1 LAKGIGTLHGEN
13 SFRFENRHLHRY
25 FFANYTQ
32 EKTYGI
38 LLIELK
44 EVGMLMSV
52 KSDKVIPLRMT
63 AEFFNERATR
73 SLNQYNYSKALRYYK
88 RAVDVEPDNPSHF
101 CNMAGVLAQLGQF
114 KESNELLFHVLYK
127 VDTEMSLCHYYLA
140 CNFANMDYFDKA
152 EKHALL
158 YLANDPEGR
167 FANEALDLLSFVA
180 EIPEDSP
187 LLRDKETVD
196 EFIANELAS
205 HHDRARKMLEEGNF
219 DDAER
224 LLQQLFMDNPDFLA
238 AGNNLSL
245 CYYYMGKFE
254 DAMDTIS
261 FILEQDPYN
270 IHALCNLA
278 ILFSHYKQASRL
290 EELLGILKKI
300 IPMQYDQAYKLG
312 ITLGIMGDH
321 EAAYFLFKKMVKF
334 IWDADFH
341 LLHYCAVAAYNTGR
355 YQVAKKYWKLVQVED
370 EESLIAT
377 YYLEQLE
384 KKDQEQTV
392 KDKIPYYYHLPTYDK
407 KIQKQPAREA
417 ALQEKMKKTPLASL
431 TYHWALRFGDRE
443 MKEQVLSTLEWI
455 NDKEMIETLQAFV
468 NDQREDWELRE
479 RGQFI
484 LGMLGFPSP
493 LNLNTPYRWHKN
505 WLAVVEML
513 DLYISVEHVTRAK
526 EIWVQF
532 IQLSYP
538 DVPVIR
544 KPEAWSAALEWFA
557 KGKDVTLVALA
568 RKYEVTTQTI
578 KKNILVIEEIV
589 FHDPGEE

>member
-1 LAKGIGTLHGEN
+1 MLG
-13 SFRFENRHLHRY
+13 SFVVPS
-25 FFANYTQ
+25 YTQ
-32 EKTYGI
+32 GKTYGI

-44 EVGMLMSV
+44 EVGMLMPV

-73 SLNQYNYSKALRYYK
+73 SLDQYNFSKALRYYK
-88 RAVDVEPDNPSHF
+88 RAVDVEPNNPTYF

-114 KESNELLFHVLYK
+114 KESNDILFHVLYK
-127 VDTEMSLCHYYLA
+127 VDTELADCHYYLA

-158 YLANDPEGR
+158 YLANDPDGR
-167 FANEALDLLSFVA
+167 FSNEALDLLEFVA
-180 EIPEDSP
+180 ELPEDSP

-196 EFIANELAS
+196 EYIASEVANQ
-205 HHDRARKMLEEGNF
+205 HDRARKMLEEGNF
-219 DDAER
+219 EDAEK

-254 DAMDTIS
+254 DATDTIS
-261 FILEQDPYN
+261 LILDRDPHN
-270 IHALCNLA
+270 IHALCNLT
-278 ILFSHYKQASRL
+278 ILFSHYKQANRL
-290 EELLGILKKI
+290 EELLAVLKKV

-334 IWDADFH
+334 IWDVDFH

-355 YQVAKKYWKLVQVED
+355 YQAAKKYWKLVQVED

-384 KKDQEQTV
+384 KKDHDSTV

-417 ALQEKMKKTPLASL
+417 VLQEKMKRTPLVSF
-431 TYHWALRFGDRE
+431 TYHWALRFGDRQ

-455 NDKEMIETLQAFV
+455 DDKEMIEALKAFV
-468 NDQREDWELRE
+468 NDKREDWDLRE
-479 RGQFI
+479 TGQFI

-505 WLAVVEML
+505 WLAVAEML
-513 DLYISVEHVTRAK
+513 DFYINIENATRAK
-526 EIWVQF
+526 EIWVKF
-532 IQLSYP
+532 IQMSYP

-544 KPEAWSAALEWFA
+544 KPEAWTAALEWFA
-557 KGKDVTLVALA
+557 KDHEVTLSSLA
-568 RKYEVTTQTI
+568 RKYEVTAQTI
-578 KKNILVIEEIV
+578 KKNIQVIEEIV
-589 FHDPGEE
+589 FNDHKAE